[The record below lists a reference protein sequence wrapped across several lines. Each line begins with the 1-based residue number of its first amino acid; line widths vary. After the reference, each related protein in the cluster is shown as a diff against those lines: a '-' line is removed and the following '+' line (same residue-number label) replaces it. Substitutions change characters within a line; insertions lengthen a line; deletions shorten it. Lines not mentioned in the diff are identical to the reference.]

1 MPLLCPPFRAMLSK
15 PGPCLPRPIPYVCR
29 TMLTRLLILFATMI
43 ASPLAAQS
51 VSQQENTRVEL
62 VSEVQAPAPGQR
74 FTIGFVMTP
83 RPGWHSYW
91 ETPGDSG
98 MPTSTKWTLPAG
110 VTVSALRYPVPE
122 TFVVAGIMNHV
133 YSHENVLLAD
143 VEVAAGQAETLPL
156 KVRLDWLICDDKIC
170 VPESATLALDLPIGN
185 GAADPAQK
193 ARFEAARAALP
204 RQLMEAATF
213 QREGERIR
221 LSVPLAN
228 SDGVTGAHFF
238 ATGDDTFLFASPQTI
253 TRTPAALIVEADG
266 VPGMIPSKVEGL
278 LRIERGADV
287 MGLTLTAA
295 PGTVAS
301 GEPLRATAGGLAG
314 FLPALGLAILGGLL
328 LNLMPCVFPILSL
341 KALSLAKAGESQ
353 AAARTEG
360 LAYTVGVMLVTT
372 LLGLAAILIA
382 RAGAGAGWAF
392 QLQDPRVILFL
403 LLLTFTIGLN
413 FAGLFE
419 VNLGTANTGQSLAAR
434 PGAQGAFFTGGLA
447 AFVATPCTGPFMAGA
462 LGAALVLPPAAGLA
476 VFAGLG
482 LGLALPFL
490 AIGFVPALRRRL
502 PKPGAWMITFR
513 RVLAVP
519 MLLTALALAWVLGRQ
534 AGTNGLMLGLSAAL
548 ALAIML
554 WVVGLRQ
561 QRMGRTTVPAM
572 LAALVALLAPISL
585 GRLPADG
592 AASASALAPQ
602 GLGATPFSPEAL
614 AEAQAAARPTF
625 LYFTADWCLTCKVN
639 EKGAL
644 ASADVAAA
652 FQQAGIGVM
661 VGDWT
666 RPDPAIAKFLEDRQ
680 RAGIPLYLF
689 YAADGSITELP
700 QILTVDTL
708 TALASKG
715 SSSNA

>member
-1 MPLLCPPFRAMLSK
+1 MLIRLFILLAA
-15 PGPCLPRPIPYVCR
+15 
-29 TMLTRLLILFATMI
+29 LLA
-43 ASPLAAQS
+43 APLAAQS

-62 VSEVQAPAPGQR
+62 VSEVRDPAPGQR

-83 RPGWHSYW
+83 GPGWHSYW
-91 ETPGDSG
+91 ESPGDSG
-98 MPTSTKWTLPAG
+98 MPTKATWALPRG
-110 VTVSALRYPVPE
+110 VAVGALRYPVPE
-122 TFVVAGIMNHV
+122 TFVVAGIMSHV
-133 YSHENVLLAD
+133 YSAENVLLAD
-143 VEVAAGQAETLPL
+143 ITVPPGQSGTVPL
-156 KVRLDWLICDDKIC
+156 KVKLDWLICDDKLC
-170 VPESATLALDLPIGN
+170 VPESATLALDLPIGD
-185 GAADPAQK
+185 GTADPAQK

-204 RQLMEAATF
+204 RRLMESARF
-213 QREGERIR
+213 QREGNRIR

-228 SDGVTGAHFF
+228 AQGVTAAHFF
-238 ATGDDTFLFASPQTI
+238 ATGDDTFLFASRQTI
-253 TRTPAALIVEADG
+253 TRTPEALIVEADG
-266 VPGMIPSKVEGL
+266 VPDMTPAKVDGL
-278 LRIERGADV
+278 LRIERGGEV

-295 PGTVAS
+295 PGIVTL
-301 GEPLRATAGGLAG
+301 GEPLGTGGALAG

-353 AAARTEG
+353 AAARAEG
-360 LAYTVGVMLVTT
+360 LAYTGGVILVTT

-434 PGAQGAFFTGGLA
+434 PGAKGAFFTGGLA

-462 LGAALVLPPAAGLA
+462 LGAALLLPPAAGLA

-490 AIGFVPALRRRL
+490 AIGFIPALRRRL
-502 PKPGAWMITFR
+502 PKPGAWMLTFR
-513 RVLAVP
+513 RILAVP

-534 AGTNGLMLGLSAAL
+534 AGINGLMLGLSAAL
-548 ALAIML
+548 TLAIVL
-554 WVVGLRQ
+554 WVIGLRQ
-561 QRMGRTTVPAM
+561 QRMARTAVPAA
-572 LAALVALLAPISL
+572 LAALVAILAPVSL
-585 GRLPADG
+585 GRLPVDG
-592 AASASALAPQ
+592 VASASAIGPA
-602 GLGATPFSPEAL
+602 GLSATVFSPEAL
-614 AEAQAAARPTF
+614 AAARAERKPTF

-639 EKGAL
+639 ERGAL
-644 ASADVAAA
+644 ASPDVAAS
-652 FQQAGIGVM
+652 FEKAGIGVL

-666 RPDPAIAKFLEDRQ
+666 RPDPAIARFLEDRQ

-689 YAADGSITELP
+689 YAADGSVTELP
-700 QILTVDTL
+700 QILTVDIL
-708 TALASKG
+708 TTLASKG
-715 SSSNA
+715 SSSIA